1 MEVERNKELEEQLER
16 ERENHL
22 KQQIRELEM
31 ASERHKADIKRVSL
45 QYNNILKQ
53 EVAKLNHMHRTEVNR
68 LLRDNDR
75 MKRLLSR
82 QLFESGDKSKGGA
95 DDSADGL
102 GPEEG
107 LGVVNSDSGGAVFS
121 SSHVDEYAIMQALD
135 FEKLYA
141 ETLASID
148 SAYYGTLTGITA
160 TTPEGEGAAP
170 AAASSRGRRRDPEPS
185 SNVPKPTESSW
196 GALGKSIAL
205 QEKGSLIPKR
215 TTNSSNSS
223 ISNNNNSDRLSRSV
237 VGRKTAINVSRME
250 ERLDNLM
257 ETMSGSGS
265 GDEYSSDELNN

>member
-1 MEVERNKELEEQLER
+1 MAKEVEVERNKDLEEQLER
-16 ERENHL
+16 ERESHL

-82 QLFESGDKSKGGA
+82 QLFDGSDNAANAAAGSENALGA
-95 DDSADGL
+95 
-102 GPEEG
+102 EEG
-107 LGVVNSDSGGAVFS
+107 LGVVNSDSGVAFNS
-121 SSHVDEYAIMQALD
+121 THIDDYAIMQALD

-148 SAYYGTLTGITA
+148 NAYYGTLAGGA
-160 TTPEGEGAAP
+160 AANNSPVGEKTTPSTNKDRVFNKGK
-170 AAASSRGRRRDPEPS
+170 RRDPEPS
-185 SNVPKPTESSW
+185 ANVPRPTEVASW
-196 GALGKSIAL
+196 GALGRSLAL
-205 QEKGSLIPKR
+205 QEKGTLIPKR
-215 TTNSSNSS
+215 TISTSKLSAIKVGSSVAK
-223 ISNNNNSDRLSRSV
+223 I
-237 VGRKTAINVSRME
+237 E

-257 ETMSGSGS
+257 ETMSASGS
-265 GDEYSSDELNN
+265 GDETYSSDELN